1 MKPREKEFCR
11 LMTVYADPI
20 RAAREAGYKDPH
32 RAWSELSAREEIVDE
47 IRRRC
52 ENIRSIY
59 ESTAISGLYRLAYGG
74 VNDALTFIN
83 REVIRDEDLRAL
95 DLRNVSEIKRTDK
108 GVEIRFC
115 DRMKAVERL
124 QELLGSGSG
133 QARGTGLLD
142 AILLS
147 AQALGSRGGS
157 GTDAV

>member
-20 RAAREAGYKDPH
+20 RAAREAGYKEPH
-32 RAWSELSAREEIVDE
+32 KAWSELSAREEIVSE

-83 REVIRDEDLRAL
+83 RDVIREEDLRAL

-115 DRMKAVERL
+115 DRMKAVEKL
-124 QELLGSGSG
+124 QELLNSGSG
-133 QARGTGLLD
+133 QGGGTGLLD
-142 AILLS
+142 AILTS

-157 GTDAV
+157 DNDAV